1 MDFLGDGY
9 CDDEANTEACLYDM
23 GDCCDFNSI
32 SQSLCIECFCYGD
45 LPPITWCTNEI
56 IIGVHNE
63 WKNNLGDGQCDPELN
78 NVKLSADWSR
88 NKEIGP
94 RLIEQGTNKI
104 FIIPSEARV
113 ITKFYWSRVRSEGD
127 QFLYFETRRP
137 IITLLLSLL
146 VEQTRVFP

>member
-1 MDFLGDGY
+1 
-9 CDDEANTEACLYDM
+9 M
-23 GDCCDFNSI
+23 GKILKLQYLKTPNVCPETIALPCNSAVKLEFNNGVKQEPCKRKLKSTNC
-32 SQSLCIECFCYGD
+32 SLCQVSY
-45 LPPITWCTNEI
+45 
-56 IIGVHNE
+56 
-63 WKNNLGDGQCDPELN
+63 

>member
-1 MDFLGDGY
+1 MMQFFLIFTANWDFVLK
-9 CDDEANTEACLYDM
+9 
-23 GDCCDFNSI
+23 
-32 SQSLCIECFCYGD
+32 
-45 LPPITWCTNEI
+45 NE
-56 IIGVHNE
+56 
-63 WKNNLGDGQCDPELN
+63 N

>member
-1 MDFLGDGY
+1 MSVAVEETLLSFSRELEQSSIAPQ
-9 CDDEANTEACLYDM
+9 CLKITEKV
-23 GDCCDFNSI
+23 
-32 SQSLCIECFCYGD
+32 SLLSLLLIRGA
-45 LPPITWCTNEI
+45 
-56 IIGVHNE
+56 G
-63 WKNNLGDGQCDPELN
+63 N

>member
-1 MDFLGDGY
+1 M
-9 CDDEANTEACLYDM
+9 
-23 GDCCDFNSI
+23 
-32 SQSLCIECFCYGD
+32 
-45 LPPITWCTNEI
+45 
-56 IIGVHNE
+56 HNGPSDVKILKH
-63 WKNNLGDGQCDPELN
+63 WYVIFFSNVLSVLS

>member
-1 MDFLGDGY
+1 M
-9 CDDEANTEACLYDM
+9 
-23 GDCCDFNSI
+23 
-32 SQSLCIECFCYGD
+32 
-45 LPPITWCTNEI
+45 
-56 IIGVHNE
+56 H
-63 WKNNLGDGQCDPELN
+63 